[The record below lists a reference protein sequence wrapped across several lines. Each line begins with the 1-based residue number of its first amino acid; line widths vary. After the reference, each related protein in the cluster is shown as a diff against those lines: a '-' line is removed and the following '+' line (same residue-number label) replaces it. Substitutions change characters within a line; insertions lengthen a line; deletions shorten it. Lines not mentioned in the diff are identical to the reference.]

1 MTGPE
6 HFAEAQRLLDIADG
20 IARDSDGGSAEAA
33 LLIAEA
39 NAHATLALTALSAS
53 DRYVGNAGQAAEW
66 VRVLHPPTPADE
78 PTSE

>member
-6 HFAEAQRLLDIADG
+6 HFAEAQRLLDIAFG
-20 IARDSDGGSAEAA
+20 IVRDSDGGSAEAA

-53 DRYVGNAGQAAEW
+53 DRYLGNVGQGEEW
-66 VRVLHPPTPADE
+66 VSVLNSPAPDDE
-78 PTSE
+78 PASE

>member
-6 HFAEAQRLLDIADG
+6 HFAEAQRLLAEQMG
-20 IARDSDGGSAEAA
+20 IARDGGSGTAEAA
-33 LLIAEA
+33 LMVAEA

-66 VRVLHPPTPADE
+66 VRVLHPPAPTDDPA
-78 PTSE
+78 SE